1 MLSLRLC
8 KYTSILSNNLKF
20 NSQAV
25 LERNNMTDST
35 ATTSN
40 PTLWLPADIW
50 AMIVN
55 LLSPNELIAFSL
67 VSKTFHRTVTDDA
80 ILQPLYNRL
89 YAMDKHLP
97 AALPKEGAALA
108 FKKAFEKIQ
117 ARQQEEIDFLTA
129 LVPLV
134 MAKPEYAQVL
144 QENSSTL
151 LESLEAR
158 NAVLNKINSEIVIS
172 QITNI
177 NSTSL
182 HLVCLPITRLP
193 VTLFQAEGYVNFW
206 KNLTE
211 LSCAISLQLTQL
223 DLQGLVALRN
233 LSCISNKLTC
243 LNLQGLM
250 ALETLDCGDN
260 QLTQLNLQGLVALR
274 ELNCS
279 HNQLT
284 QFNLQG
290 LMALE
295 TLVCDNNPLT
305 DLNLTGVPA
314 AIKIKHA
321 ELEKS
326 LLFKQLSLSSSAEAR
341 QGIITRLGVNYTYK
355 NCLYYC
361 PVYAAKLFMTDSAS
375 QTYNLATSVLSHFS
389 AYLPAS
395 SNARKRSRDEEQ
407 ELDENQMDQEKE
419 QNDEPEAKRSKKS

>member
-89 YAMDKHLP
+89 YAMDKTLP

-129 LVPLV
+129 METLLKTVTI
-134 MAKPEYAQVL
+134 KPEYTQVL

-158 NAVLNKINSEIVIS
+158 NAVLNKINSEIIIS
-172 QITNI
+172 QITDI

-182 HLVCLPITRLP
+182 TVLAKITRLP

-206 KNLTE
+206 KNLTT
-211 LSCAISLQLTQL
+211 LLCCHNQLTQL
-223 DLQGLVALRN
+223 NLQGLVAL
-233 LSCISNKLTC
+233 
-243 LNLQGLM
+243 QY
-250 ALETLDCGDN
+250 LDCGYN

-407 ELDENQMDQEKE
+407 ELDENQMEQEKE